1 MYKSKFKKF
10 GGEQIPDVV
19 EYIKEIMEREP
30 GSVVSV
36 GCDSIQVRR
45 RTIYAVTV
53 MIYDT
58 EVKKGAHV
66 VFFRE
71 SCPKIRETQERL
83 YKEAQFLHDVGT
95 WINDELEKV
104 GVTRDLPE
112 LEKRKYKYHLQKSA
126 GEYANIELHNEEAVV
141 RNLVMTDVDLMDTKA
156 TIDFIAKAKPSL
168 IIDAAA
174 KVGGIG
180 ANNSFPVEFLA
191 DNLTIQ
197 SNLMNAA
204 HKAGVPNFVFL
215 GSSCIYPRNCAQP
228 IKEEYLM
235 TGPLEET
242 NSAYAVAKIAGI
254 EMVNSYRKEYG
265 TKWISLMPTNLYGP
279 RDNFDLAASHVLPAF
294 IRRFVE
300 AAESGASKVTL
311 WGSGAP
317 LREFLH
323 VDDLAKAV
331 VLAAEK
337 YDSSM
342 HLNVGTG
349 EDLSIKALAQKVAN
363 AAGFTGQIEWDAS
376 KPDGTPR
383 KVLDV
388 SRMRALGWKP
398 TITLDEGIAST
409 IAWYKEANA
418 RGEVRK

>member
-1 MYKSKFKKF
+1 MTVIVAGATGLAGSAIVKAFESQGK
-10 GGEQIPDVV
+10 DV
-19 EYIKEIMEREP
+19 IGINR
-30 GSVVSV
+30 SV
-36 GCDSIQVRR
+36 
-45 RTIYAVTV
+45 
-53 MIYDT
+53 
-58 EVKKGAHV
+58 
-66 VFFRE
+66 
-71 SCPKIRETQERL
+71 
-83 YKEAQFLHDVGT
+83 
-95 WINDELEKV
+95 
-104 GVTRDLPE
+104 
-112 LEKRKYKYHLQKSA
+112 
-126 GEYANIELHNEEAVV
+126 
-141 RNLVMTDVDLMDTKA
+141 VDLMDTKA
-156 TIDFIAKAKPSL
+156 TEEFIANSKPSL
-168 IIDAAA
+168 IVDAAA

-180 ANNSFPVEFLA
+180 ANNTYPVEFLS
-191 DNLTIQ
+191 DNIAIQ
-197 SNLMNAA
+197 GNLMRAA
-204 HKAGVPNFVFL
+204 YKANVPNFVFL
-215 GSSCIYPRNCAQP
+215 GSSCIYPRDCAQP

-235 TGPLEET
+235 TGPLEAT

-279 RDNFDLAASHVLPAF
+279 RDNFDLASSHVLPAF

-300 AAESGASKVTL
+300 AAESRASKVTL

-331 VLAAEK
+331 VLASEK
-337 YDSSM
+337 YDSGL

-349 EDLSIKALAQKVAN
+349 EDLSIKDLAQKVAN

-388 SRMRALGWKP
+388 SRINALGWKP
-398 TITLDEGIAST
+398 TITLDEGITST